1 MGSSSA
7 SCPANCSANY
17 SASAG
22 SAAGGFGDLTLHSS
36 RLTLRPWLA
45 ADAGPVF
52 EAASVDP
59 WMKQF
64 LPIPDPYTR
73 ADADFF
79 VGDLGH
85 DGRYDGT
92 GLGCALV
99 ETATGRL
106 VGGAGIRLATPRHGR
121 CHLGYSVYPW
131 ARGNGYAAEAAD
143 ALARWAFDQG
153 VRRVE
158 LQASVR
164 NLASI
169 TSALRAGFRYEGI
182 ERQQLAI
189 RADDH
194 DAALFARLV
203 SDSAS
208 PIAPVLPRLPDGGLS
223 DGVVT
228 LRVTL
233 GADAPALIEADS
245 DPVSVSWQLSDAPVD
260 AEAVT
265 AAAEAAGLLWLVGP
279 VGRLTI
285 VDVETAAAAGS
296 MQLRLSGPP
305 RVAEIGYTV
314 HPAFRGRGYTS
325 RGLRLLTA
333 WAFDQAGLA
342 RLELGAKVANIA
354 SQQAA
359 RNAGYEPDGIMR
371 GRLRNPD
378 GSFSDEAR
386 FAAISP
392 GR

>member
-1 MGSSSA
+1 MSTQGADPA
-7 SCPANCSANY
+7 S
-17 SASAG
+17 
-22 SAAGGFGDLTLHSS
+22 GFGELTLRSS
-36 RLTLRPWLA
+36 RLTLRPWRP
-45 ADAGPVF
+45 ADAAAVF
-52 EAASVDP
+52 EAASADP

-79 VGDLGH
+79 VRDLGH
-85 DGRYDGT
+85 DGRYEGT

-99 ETATGRL
+99 ETASGRL
-106 VGGAGIRLATPRHGR
+106 VGGAGIRLAAPRHGR

-131 ARGNGYAAEAAD
+131 ARGHGYAAEAAD
-143 ALARWAFDQG
+143 VLARWAFAQG

-169 TSALRAGFRYEGI
+169 SSALRAGFRYEGI

-189 RADDH
+189 RADDQ

-203 SDSAS
+203 TDPAD
-208 PIAPVLPRLPDGGLS
+208 PIAPVLPRLPRGGLS

-228 LRVTL
+228 LRVCV
-233 GADAPALIEADS
+233 GSDAPTLIEADR

-260 AEAVT
+260 ADAVT
-265 AAAEAAGLLWLVGP
+265 AAAEAAGLMWLVGP

-285 VDVETAAAAGS
+285 VDVETAAAGRIDAATAVRAAAGRRS
-296 MQLRLSGPP
+296 RLHRASGLPRAAATPP
-305 RVAEIGYTV
+305 GA
-314 HPAFRGRGYTS
+314 
-325 RGLRLLTA
+325 LRLLTA
-333 WAFDQAGLA
+333 WAFEVAGFA
-342 RLELGAKVANIA
+342 RLELGAKVANLA
-354 SQQAA
+354 SQKSA
-359 RNAGYEPDGIMR
+359 RNAGYTPDGIMR
-371 GRLRNPD
+371 ARLRNHD

-386 FAAISP
+386 FAAIAP

>member
-1 MGSSSA
+1 MGTQGA
-7 SCPANCSANY
+7 DP
-17 SASAG
+17 
-22 SAAGGFGDLTLHSS
+22 AGGFGELTLRSS
-36 RLTLRPWLA
+36 RLTLRPWRP
-45 ADAGPVF
+45 ADAAAVF
-52 EAASVDP
+52 EAASADP

-79 VGDLGH
+79 VRDLGH
-85 DGRYDGT
+85 DGRYEGT

-99 ETATGRL
+99 ETASGRL
-106 VGGAGIRLATPRHGR
+106 VGGAGIRLPTPRHGR

-131 ARGNGYAAEAAD
+131 ARGHGYAAEAAD
-143 ALARWAFDQG
+143 ALARWAFAQG

-169 TSALRAGFRYEGI
+169 SSALRAGFRYEGI

-189 RADDH
+189 RADDQ

-203 SDSAS
+203 TDPAD
-208 PIAPVLPRLPDGGLS
+208 PIAPVLPRLPEGGLS

-228 LRVTL
+228 LRVCVGT
-233 GADAPALIEADS
+233 DAPTLIEADR

-260 AEAVT
+260 ADAVT
-265 AAAEAAGLLWLVGP
+265 AAAEAAGLMWLVGP

-285 VDVETAAAAGS
+285 VDVETAAPAGS

-305 RVAEIGYTV
+305 RVAEVGYTV
-314 HPAFRGRGYTS
+314 HPAFRGRGYTT

-333 WAFDQAGLA
+333 WAFEVAGFA
-342 RLELGAKVANIA
+342 RLELGAKVANLA
-354 SQQAA
+354 SQKSA
-359 RNAGYEPDGIMR
+359 RNAGYTPDGIMR
-371 GRLRNPD
+371 ARLRNHD

-386 FAAISP
+386 FAAVAP